1 MILGFKKRKRR
12 SQKNCSR
19 NRLSTVV
26 KNSCNQK
33 FYLETLKL
41 KANEIELFL
50 QFCEA
55 DPKSKTIAANYN
67 TLRLMD
73 FVPKHGV

>member
-1 MILGFKKRKRR
+1 MEFTGTIENGMDLMRIGGMILASSKERR

-19 NRLSTVV
+19 NDFSTVV

-41 KANEIELFL
+41 K
-50 QFCEA
+50 
-55 DPKSKTIAANYN
+55 
-67 TLRLMD
+67 LM
-73 FVPKHGV
+73 K